1 MNTFINEIDA
11 IILTSETYTS
21 NNNYIIKHICCSPQS
36 KDNFFK
42 SRFYQNKSKKNI
54 MHKNIS
60 YTSTQETISENNVCF
75 NLSQV
80 SQFDLD
86 VDY

>member
-1 MNTFINEIDA
+1 
-11 IILTSETYTS
+11 
-21 NNNYIIKHICCSPQS
+21 
-36 KDNFFK
+36 
-42 SRFYQNKSKKNI
+42 